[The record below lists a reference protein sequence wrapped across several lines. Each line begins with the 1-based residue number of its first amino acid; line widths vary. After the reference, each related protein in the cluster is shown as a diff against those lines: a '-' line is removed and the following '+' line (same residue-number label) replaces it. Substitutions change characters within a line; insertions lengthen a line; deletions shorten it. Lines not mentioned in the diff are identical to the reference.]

1 MILIVQSQRKKS
13 KVSNLKRT
21 KSNLLRWI
29 RFQVSYQFSE
39 ACAIDVNQL
48 VKHDLKHELKCV
60 EIKNQENF
68 AITNLSIILSCL
80 ISSFVSALLS
90 VLEIYSDLQEALY
103 LSTRLKL
110 HDLWQKDN
118 TDEVK
123 FEILNH
129 S

>member
-29 RFQVSYQFSE
+29 RSQVSYQFSE

-60 EIKNQENF
+60 KIKNQENF

>member
-21 KSNLLRWI
+21 ESNLSRRI
-29 RFQVSYQFSE
+29 RSQVSYQFSE
-39 ACAIDVNQL
+39 AYAIDVNQL

-60 EIKNQENF
+60 EIENQENF
-68 AITNLSIILSCL
+68 AITNLSIALSCL
-80 ISSFVSALLS
+80 ISSFASALLS
-90 VLEIYSDLQEALY
+90 VSETYSDLQEALY

-110 HDLWQKDN
+110 HDLWQEGN
-118 TDEVK
+118 TGEVK
-123 FEILNH
+123 FEILNR

>member
-1 MILIVQSQRKKS
+1 MILILQSQRKKS
-13 KVSNLKRT
+13 KVLILKRT
-21 KSNLLRWI
+21 KSNLSRRI

-39 ACAIDVNQL
+39 ACAIDVSQL
-48 VKHDLKHELKCV
+48 VKHDLEHELKCV
-60 EIKNQENF
+60 KIESQENF
-68 AITNLSIILSCL
+68 VITNLLIILSCL

-90 VLEIYSDLQEALY
+90 ISETYSDLWEVLY
-103 LSTRLKL
+103 LSMRLKL

-123 FEILNH
+123 FETLNR

>member
-1 MILIVQSQRKKS
+1 MILIVQSQREKL

-21 KSNLLRWI
+21 ESNLSRRI
-29 RFQVSYQFSE
+29 RSQVSYQFSE
-39 ACAIDVNQL
+39 ACAINVNQL
-48 VKHDLKHELKCV
+48 VKHDLEHELKCV
-60 EIKNQENF
+60 EIENQENF

-90 VLEIYSDLQEALY
+90 ISETYSNLREVLY
-103 LSTRLKL
+103 LFMRLKL

-123 FEILNH
+123 FKTLNR

>member
-29 RFQVSYQFSE
+29 RSQVSYQFSE

>member
-1 MILIVQSQRKKS
+1 MILIVQSQREKS

-21 KSNLLRWI
+21 ESNLSRWI

-39 ACAIDVNQL
+39 ACAINVNQL

-60 EIKNQENF
+60 EIESQENF
-68 AITNLSIILSCL
+68 VITNLSIVLSCL

-90 VLEIYSDLQEALY
+90 ISKTYSDLQEALY
-103 LSTRLKL
+103 LSMRLKL
-110 HDLWQKDN
+110 HNLWQKDN

-123 FEILNH
+123 FKILNR

>member
-13 KVSNLKRT
+13 KVLNLKRT
-21 KSNLLRWI
+21 ESNLSRRI
-29 RFQVSYQFSE
+29 RSQVSYQFSE
-39 ACAIDVNQL
+39 AYAIDVNQL

-60 EIKNQENF
+60 KIESQENF
-68 AITNLSIILSCL
+68 VITNLLIILSCL
-80 ISSFVSALLS
+80 ISSFVFALLS
-90 VLEIYSDLQEALY
+90 ISETYSDLQEALY
-103 LSTRLKL
+103 LFTRLKL

-123 FEILNH
+123 FETLNH

>member
-21 KSNLLRWI
+21 ESNLPRRT

-48 VKHDLKHELKCV
+48 VKHDLEHELKCV
-60 EIKNQENF
+60 EIENQENF
-68 AITNLSIILSCL
+68 AITNLSIALSCL

-90 VLEIYSDLQEALY
+90 VSETYSGLQEALY

-110 HDLWQKDN
+110 HDLWQEDN
-118 TDEVK
+118 TGEVK
-123 FEILNH
+123 FETLNR

>member
-21 KSNLLRWI
+21 KSNLSRRI
-29 RFQVSYQFSE
+29 RSQVSYQFSE
-39 ACAIDVNQL
+39 AYAINVNQL
-48 VKHDLKHELKCV
+48 VKHDLEHELKCV
-60 EIKNQENF
+60 EIENQENF

-80 ISSFVSALLS
+80 ISFFVSALLS
-90 VLEIYSDLQEALY
+90 ISETYSDLQEVLY

-123 FEILNH
+123 FEALNR

>member
-1 MILIVQSQRKKS
+1 MILILQSQRKKS
-13 KVSNLKRT
+13 KVLILKRT
-21 KSNLLRWI
+21 KSNLSRRI

-48 VKHDLKHELKCV
+48 VKHDLKNELKCV
-60 EIKNQENF
+60 KIESQENF
-68 AITNLSIILSCL
+68 AITNLLIILSCL

-90 VLEIYSDLQEALY
+90 ISETYSNLREVLY
-103 LSTRLKL
+103 LFMRLKL

-123 FEILNH
+123 FETLNR